1 MKELNEYK
9 NLIINRLNEVTN
21 NWQDKEILKDSI
33 NYSLLNYGKLIR
45 STMFLIALDDLD
57 IDYNEY
63 VDIAAALE
71 MIQTYTLIHDDLPIM
86 DNAQVRRNKKT
97 NHLVY
102 SPGIAM
108 LAGDALLSD
117 AFKIIANANI
127 NTEIKIKII
136 AKISEKI
143 GSSGIC
149 YGQTLDLQ
157 NEKIPFKSKE
167 EVLKIIEYKTSSFF
181 MLIYEI
187 VGIITNNANI
197 EKLKRLGLL
206 IGYTFQIKDD
216 LNDAL
221 NTSIGKDNGIDVN
234 KSTINKIVGID
245 NTKLMCD
252 EYLKE
257 INSLINEIFSN
268 KTLLKYINITL

>member
-1 MKELNEYK
+1 MNNFTKYQ
-9 NLIINRLNEVTN
+9 NLIIDRLKEVSN

-33 NYSLLNYGKLIR
+33 NYSLLNFGKLIR
-45 STMFLIALDDLD
+45 GTILLIALDDLN
-57 IDYNEY
+57 IEFEEY
-63 VDIAAALE
+63 IDIATSLE

-86 DNAQVRRNKKT
+86 DNAKIRRNKIT

-102 SPGIAM
+102 TPGIAL
-108 LAGDALLSD
+108 LAGDSLLSD

-127 NTEIKIKII
+127 ANDVKIKII
-136 AKISEKI
+136 AKISERI

-149 YGQTLDLQ
+149 FGQSLDLQ
-157 NEKIPFKSKE
+157 NEEKPFKSKE
-167 EVLKIIEYKTSSFF
+167 DVLKIIEYKTSSFF
-181 MLIYEI
+181 MLIFEI
-187 VGIITNNANI
+187 VGIISNNI
-197 EKLKRLGLL
+197 KLDKLKRLGLL
-206 IGYTFQIKDD
+206 IGYIFQIKDD

-245 NTKLMCD
+245 NTKLMCSELLD
-252 EYLKE
+252 E

-268 KTLLKYINITL
+268 KTLLKYINMTL